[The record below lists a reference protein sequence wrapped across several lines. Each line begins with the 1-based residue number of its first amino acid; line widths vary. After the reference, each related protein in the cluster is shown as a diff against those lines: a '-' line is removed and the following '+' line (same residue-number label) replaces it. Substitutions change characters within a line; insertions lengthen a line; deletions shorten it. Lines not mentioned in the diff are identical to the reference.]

1 MTQGPDH
8 NSYYHELFLRG
19 MQHLCYKMRRPTRAR
34 IDADPD
40 FNPDFYRLSIV
51 APLPSQEGSDVTNIA
66 IPNAPSVASGSGTNN
81 KPPVPSLPSPNVL
94 QKAGGLASL
103 AGMNNMSSLAGMNMG
118 LNGADNALTSNLLQQ
133 QLQQNQNGG
142 ANKFAG
148 LSQVA
153 QGLQNSA
160 GGNNMSGLSAGNSEQ
175 DQLEALRQRREE
187 LVLQLQR
194 MVGNGGNM
202 NNPNNMNTGNQGMNS
217 NQNAS
222 SLLNNN
228 SGGNNSGLPNGLGNM
243 GAMGSLFNQSFGS
256 NPTTQLQLQQ
266 MMGLSGIN
274 GGGQNS
280 MLGNSGAFGA
290 GNQINGSLNMNNLSS
305 NLSNGLSSNLGN
317 NLSSNLNSYGG
328 GLGGGLAGL
337 NQQLFMQ
344 NGMGGGNGLGMNN
357 MGLGGMN
364 NNMMSQ
370 NLGAMLQANQ
380 FMGQQGNNGMQSDG
394 NPFGDNNN
402 PPSSSV

>member
-51 APLPSQEGSDVTNIA
+51 APLPSQEGSNVMSSA
-66 IPNAPSVASGSGTNN
+66 IPNVRGKNIKA
-81 KPPVPSLPSPNVL
+81 PVPSLPPPNVL

-103 AGMNNMSSLAGMNMG
+103 AGMNNMSRPSGMNM
-118 LNGADNALTSNLLQQ
+118 NGVDNALSSKLLQQ

-142 ANKFAG
+142 ANNFAG
-148 LSQVA
+148 LT

-160 GGNNMSGLSAGNSEQ
+160 GGNDMSVHSAGDTEQ

-194 MVGNGGNM
+194 MVGNGNNNNSNNM
-202 NNPNNMNTGNQGMNS
+202 NMNMNTGNQGMNS
-217 NQNAS
+217 NQNAN

-228 SGGNNSGLPNGLGNM
+228 PGGNNSGLPNGLGNI

-266 MMGLSGIN
+266 MMGLGGMNGIN

-280 MLGNSGAFGA
+280 MLGNSGGYGA
-290 GNQINGSLNMNNLSS
+290 GNQSNGSLNMNNLSS
-305 NLSNGLSSNLGN
+305 NLSNSLSSNLGN

-380 FMGQQGNNGMQSDG
+380 FMGQQQGNNGMQSDG
-394 NPFGDNNN
+394 NPYGDYN